1 MKVKWLL
8 ALIFLFLAVVFLD
21 QNNVPVPVKVIF
33 GKPFYFR
40 LSLIILVSIGVG
52 ALLTLAGIRLRKQI
66 NAKRP

>member
-8 ALIFLFLAVVFLD
+8 ALILLFLAVVFLD

-40 LSLIILVSIGVG
+40 LSLIILVSVAAGV
-52 ALLTLAGIRLRKQI
+52 LLTLAGLRLKKQFRT
-66 NAKRP
+66 KRP